1 MKSVF
6 IDTVRNEKLDKI
18 DKDINSLKGKFEEYE
33 KKTIYKS
40 KIEDLYYILTSSIIK
55 LKKKKT
61 PFEMK

>member
-1 MKSVF
+1 MSNQYISYDVTKTLS
-6 IDTVRNEKLDKI
+6 KLLIQFLEVNPELDSFYG
-18 DKDINSLKGKFEEYE
+18 N
-33 KKTIYKS
+33 KS